1 MIVRYGLMTLAS
13 LMMVAK
19 FHHVLEYLFIGMLI
33 LWGSVKVSRQDF
45 HFVRTPLDLP
55 ILLFLVWIAA
65 TIPFSVDPTYSLTEW
80 RKTVS
85 KILMFYFV
93 VNVVR
98 NEQDV
103 RRILLAFMVGVV
115 SLSAYGIVDYV
126 ARGHNLF
133 SRGDGDYA
141 ASLTSAGQWFSSYLV
156 MAVPFAWLF
165 FQERKGRHAT
175 LSVGGVFVLI
185 MVALFLSHTRGAWVA
200 LFAQLTALGLL
211 RAPSGRYKC
220 AVAVG
225 LCLLLILVGG
235 FLFMGFQDTLLHN
248 VSGGSLLSFG
258 TMNIRLSIWHVA
270 VEQIVAQPLMGY
282 GYGNYTFQ
290 KINEELP
297 FNVDGFPTTHVH
309 NVWISLAYEVGLPG
323 FTLFAFVLFVI
334 SRTALLGRKEKGRT
348 FMGNLGVCVFLLVI
362 GMITRNI
369 FDNMFAGSLAYLF
382 WLLTGL
388 YFALWLRRDAGGQV
402 SP

>member
-1 MIVRYGLMTLAS
+1 MIVRYGLMTLAL
-13 LMMVAK
+13 LMMVATL
-19 FHHVLEYLFIGMLI
+19 HHAVEYLFIGLLI
-33 LWGSVKVSRQDF
+33 FWGSVKLSRRDF

-55 ILLFLVWIAA
+55 ILLFLVWVAA
-65 TIPFSVDPTYSLTEW
+65 TVPFSVDPAYSLAEW
-80 RKTVS
+80 RKTIS

-103 RRILLAFMVGVV
+103 RRILLAFMVGVG
-115 SLSAYGIVDYV
+115 SLSAYGIVDHV
-126 ARGHNLF
+126 ARGDRLF
-133 SRGDGDYA
+133 TRGDYA

-165 FQERKGRHAT
+165 FQEREERHAR
-175 LSVGGVFVLI
+175 LSMGGFFVLI
-185 MVALFLSHTRGAWVA
+185 FVALFLSHTRGAWVA
-200 LFAQLTALGLL
+200 LFGQLTTFGLL
-211 RAPSGRYKC
+211 RAPHKWQRC
-220 AVAVG
+220 AIAAG
-225 LCLLLILVGG
+225 LCLILILVGG
-235 FLFMGFQDTLLHN
+235 SLFMGFQDVLLHN

-258 TMNIRLSIWHVA
+258 SMNVRLNIWHVA

-309 NVWISLAYEVGLPG
+309 NVWLSLLYEVGLPG

-334 SRTALLGRKEKGRT
+334 SRTALLEWKENGRT
-348 FMGNLGVCVFLLVI
+348 FVGNLGVCVFLLVI
-362 GMITRNI
+362 GIVTRNI

-388 YFALWLRRDAGGQV
+388 YFALQLRRDVGGQI

>member
-13 LMMVAK
+13 LMVVAT
-19 FHHVLEYLFIGMLI
+19 FHHVLEYLFIGLLI
-33 LWGSVKVSRQDF
+33 LWGSVKVSRRDF
-45 HFVRTPLDLP
+45 HFVGTPLDLP

-65 TIPFSVDPTYSLTEW
+65 TIPFSVDPAYSLTEW

-103 RRILLAFMVGVV
+103 RQILLAFMVGVG
-115 SLSAYGIVDYV
+115 SLSAFGIVDYV
-126 ARGHNLF
+126 ASGHRLF

-165 FQERKGRHAT
+165 VQEREGRHAT
-175 LSVGGVFVLI
+175 LYMGGVFVLI

-200 LFAQLTALGLL
+200 LFAQLTTLGLL
-211 RAPSGRYKC
+211 RAPHKWQRWAIAAGF
-220 AVAVG
+220 
-225 LCLLLILVGG
+225 CLILILVGG
-235 FLFMGFQDTLLHN
+235 SLFMGFQDVLLHN

-258 TMNIRLSIWHVA
+258 SMNIRLNVWHVA

-282 GYGNYTFQ
+282 GYGHYTFQ

-297 FNVDGFPTTHVH
+297 FNVGSFPTTHVH
-309 NVWISLAYEVGLPG
+309 NVWLSLAYEVGLPG

-334 SRTALLGRKEKGRT
+334 SRTALLGRKEEGRT

-369 FDNMFAGSLAYLF
+369 FDNMFVGSLAYLF

-388 YFALWLRRDAGGQV
+388 YFALWLRREAGGQG